1 MSKKEAVLK
10 IELLHFREC
19 HVYKTT
25 LENIKE
31 VIKEKGLDTEVNLK
45 EIKNDKQALSNKFL
59 GSPTVRINGM
69 DIEPNAQKINKY
81 SMTCR
86 LYLENGV
93 VNELPSKRMIRQAI
107 DKTLMEESME
117 IKKGKNE

>member
-1 MSKKEAVLK
+1 MK
-10 IELLHFREC
+10 IELLYFRGC
-19 HVYKTT
+19 HVYRIV
-25 LENIKE
+25 LEDIKE

-86 LYLENGV
+86 LYFEDGA
-93 VNELPSKRMIRQAI
+93 VNELPSKKMIHQAI
-107 DKTLMEESME
+107 NKALM
-117 IKKGKNE
+117 

>member
-1 MSKKEAVLK
+1 MK

-107 DKTLMEESME
+107 DKTLMEKSME

>member
-1 MSKKEAVLK
+1 LK
-10 IELLHFREC
+10 IELLYFRGC

-25 LENIKE
+25 LENIRE
-31 VIKEKGLDTEVNLK
+31 VIKEKGLDTEVYLK

-86 LYLENGV
+86 LYLENGA
-93 VNELPSKRMIRQAI
+93 VNERPGKRMIHQAI

-117 IKKGKNE
+117 IKEGKNG